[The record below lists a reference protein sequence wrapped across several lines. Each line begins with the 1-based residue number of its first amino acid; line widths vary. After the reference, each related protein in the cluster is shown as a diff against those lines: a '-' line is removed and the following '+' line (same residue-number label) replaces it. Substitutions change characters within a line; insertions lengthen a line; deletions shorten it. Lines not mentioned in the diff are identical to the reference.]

1 MFSILELQPF
11 TEAREKAGYRLD
23 SKICFYIHSCLLY
36 VAMTGK
42 NKNSFIHIR
51 DEGMLRHGYA
61 VSTNSAVPPSL
72 RSKRERH
79 FVAITGQPVAD
90 YLIHQ
95 RSLPHG

>member
-11 TEAREKAGYRLD
+11 KEAREKAGYRLD

-51 DEGMLRHGYA
+51 DEGMLRQKL
-61 VSTNSAVPPSL
+61 STSSVVPPSL

-79 FVAITGQPVAD
+79 FVAITGLPVAD

-95 RSLPHG
+95 RSLPYG